1 MQDLIIESYGRRWE
15 VRCVE
20 CAKPTIESEI
30 CHGDEYPYTTDPT
43 GWAVYLGSFYCPDH
57 SKLLMGAGVGETF

>member
-43 GWAVYLGSFYCPDH
+43 
-57 SKLLMGAGVGETF
+57 